1 MRSNG
6 CAMKQPPVPR
16 ISEAEWEILSLLWK
30 KAPLTATQVFE
41 ALPGKAWKLNTV
53 RTFLTRLEKKGAIRV
68 GGHTETAKQF
78 LPAVSREAC
87 VRQESDTFLARVFE
101 GGAAAL
107 LLHFAKS
114 KRLSAAELAE
124 LEAIL
129 SQKRNGKK

>member
-1 MRSNG
+1 
-6 CAMKQPPVPR
+6 MKPLPVPR

-53 RTFLTRLEKKGAIRV
+53 RTFLTRLEKKGAIRA
-68 GGHTETAKQF
+68 HEHAETARQF
-78 LPAVSREAC
+78 VPVVSREAC

-114 KRLSAAELAE
+114 KRLSAEELAE
-124 LEAIL
+124 LETIL
-129 SQKRNGKK
+129 AQKRKEKK

>member
-1 MRSNG
+1 
-6 CAMKQPPVPR
+6 MKQPPVPR
-16 ISEAEWEILSLLWK
+16 ISEAEWDILSLLWK

-53 RTFLTRLEKKGAIRV
+53 RTFLTRLEKKGAVRADE
-68 GGHTETAKQF
+68 HAKAAKQF

-87 VRQESDTFLARVFE
+87 VRRASDTFLARVFE
-101 GGAAAL
+101 GGTAAL
-107 LLHFAKS
+107 LLHFARS

-129 SQKRNGKK
+129 AQKQKEKK

>member
-1 MRSNG
+1 
-6 CAMKQPPVPR
+6 MKPSPVPR
-16 ISEAEWEILSLLWK
+16 VSEAEWEILSLLWK

-53 RTFLTRLEKKGAIRV
+53 RTFLTRLEKKGAIRAEECA
-68 GGHTETAKQF
+68 ETAKQF
-78 LPAVSREAC
+78 RPAVSREAC

-101 GGAAAL
+101 GGTAAL
-107 LLHFAKS
+107 LLHFARS

-129 SQKRNGKK
+129 AQKRKEKK

>member
-1 MRSNG
+1 
-6 CAMKQPPVPR
+6 MKPSFMPR

-41 ALPGKAWKLNTV
+41 ALPGKVWKLNTV
-53 RTFLTRLEKKGAIRV
+53 RTFLTRLEKKGAIRADLP
-68 GGHTETAKQF
+68 GEAAKQF
-78 LPAVSREAC
+78 RPAVSREAC
-87 VRQESDTFLARVFE
+87 VRRESDTFLARVFE

-107 LLHFAKS
+107 LLHFARS

-129 SQKRNGKK
+129 AQKRKEKK